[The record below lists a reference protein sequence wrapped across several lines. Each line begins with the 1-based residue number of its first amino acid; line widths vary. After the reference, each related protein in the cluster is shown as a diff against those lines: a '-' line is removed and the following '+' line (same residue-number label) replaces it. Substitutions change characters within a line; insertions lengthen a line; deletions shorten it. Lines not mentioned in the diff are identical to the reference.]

1 MKAGVVLMRI
11 TAGVLGLQ
19 LLLGGLLTFGFI
31 SAEAHILVGFLLL
44 LLATGTMAAWFMT
57 EPAFRP
63 MRVATAVIVLLL
75 LVQGALGFAALG
87 TKSDALSLLHFL
99 DALAVFGATI
109 SGSFIAMRW
118 AGAPRGGTRAG

>member
-75 LVQGALGFAALG
+75 VQGALGFAALG